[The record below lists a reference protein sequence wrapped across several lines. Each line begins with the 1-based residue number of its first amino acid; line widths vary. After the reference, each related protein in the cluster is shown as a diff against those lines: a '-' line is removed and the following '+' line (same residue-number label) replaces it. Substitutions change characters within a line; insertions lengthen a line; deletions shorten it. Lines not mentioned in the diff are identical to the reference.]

1 MWSKMFSSEV
11 SEECEEQDGDR
22 ESGTSLV
29 WISISAQENQ
39 AVVKHWSGIYEQALY
54 ALAEISLRTPL
65 NTEM

>member
-39 AVVKHWSGIYEQALY
+39 AVVKHWSGIYEQAL
-54 ALAEISLRTPL
+54 
-65 NTEM
+65 